1 MRRCAQENKEKRTKR
16 LVFLRHSALF
26 YGQQIR
32 VLPQFLRTTAQAAAR
47 SCFCRAEISFS
58 ILLFNR
64 GNNTRFSG
72 VDIDQALV
80 GEKLHSLTHG
90 SAADV
95 KKFGNFR
102 IVEFFP
108 PVLMC
113 HL

>member
-1 MRRCAQENKEKRTKR
+1 MKLCQHPIDFT
-16 LVFLRHSALF
+16 
-26 YGQQIR
+26 G
-32 VLPQFLRTTAQAAAR
+32 
-47 SCFCRAEISFS
+47 

-64 GNNTRFSG
+64 VNNTRFFG
-72 VDIDQALV
+72 VDIYQALV